1 MSLPSDCQC
10 NSSNLGEEQ
19 GSASLL
25 RIHGTDRACL
35 RERMPPPTN
44 EAIREISPRSI
55 YLCQPYKPRLLFLS
69 ALPTN
74 LHSCLPPWIHRNP
87 KKNTKGVFLNRDC
100 WDSTQKNECWL
111 KRARTAHRGTMQ
123 WEYSPPQM
131 SLAKTSHM
139 VLANS
144 KEAGKY
150 SSPGC
155 PGRREPD
162 TGSTHVYLKP
172 LSSWSF
178 QWPGEEK
185 EINVL
190 EYFKYRILPF
200 HFSVSFASACNTS

>member
-1 MSLPSDCQC
+1 MKQSVRYHHALFIYASHTNPGFSF
-10 NSSNLGEEQ
+10 
-19 GSASLL
+19 SLL
-25 RIHGTDRACL
+25 CL
-35 RERMPPPTN
+35 QTYILVCLHEFT
-44 EAIREISPRSI
+44 EIQR
-55 YLCQPYKPRLLFLS
+55 
-69 ALPTN
+69 
-74 LHSCLPPWIHRNP
+74 
-87 KKNTKGVFLNRDC
+87 KNTKGVFLNRDC

-111 KRARTAHRGTMQ
+111 MHARTAHRGTMQ

-131 SLAKTSHM
+131 SLAKTSHT

-144 KEAGKY
+144 KEAGKC

-162 TGSTHVYLKP
+162 MGSTHVKP

-190 EYFKYRILPF
+190 EYFKYCILPF
-200 HFSVSFASACNTS
+200 HFSISFASACNTSWFLSLTGGDCSSQCSLPKVFQVLCDKARIKPIAVWP